1 VSKVFFVGCGPGDPD
16 LITIKAKKLLQKADV
31 VIYSGSLIPPQ
42 ILKMCKKA
50 KTYDAAKLVRE
61 EIFDILRKN
70 AKKGKNV
77 VRLHDGDPTIYGAIR
92 EQMDNLSKEKID
104 SEIIPGVTSF
114 LASAAALG
122 TQLTL
127 PGVTQTMIITRAE
140 KRTKV
145 PKREKISE
153 LAKHGA
159 TMIFYL
165 SVHLISNIVKE
176 ALAGGYPKSTPVG
189 IVYRASWDDQKIITG
204 TLETISKKIKE
215 QKISRTAIII
225 IGDVVKPKSYEYSR
239 LYDKTFSHMFRKG
252 KTSQKINLFFD
263 SQLPKIILKF
273 FWFR

>member
-1 VSKVFFVGCGPGDPD
+1 MSKVFFIGCGPGDPD
-16 LITIKAKKLLQKADV
+16 LITVKAKKLLQKADV
-31 VIYSGSLIPPQ
+31 VVYSGSLIPEQ
-42 ILKMCKKA
+42 IMKMCKKA
-50 KTYDAAKLVRE
+50 KTFDAAKLVRE

-92 EQMDNLSKEKID
+92 EQMDNLHKEKIN

-122 TQLTL
+122 SQLTL

-153 LAKHGA
+153 LAKHRA

-165 SVHLISNIVKE
+165 SVQLIDNIVKE
-176 ALAGGYPKSTPVG
+176 AVAGGYPKTTPVG
-189 IVYRASWDDQKIITG
+189 VVYRASWPDQMIITG
-204 TLETISKKIKE
+204 TLQTISKKIKA
-215 QKISRTAIII
+215 QKITRTAIII
-225 IGDVVKPKSYEYSR
+225 IGDVIKPKSYEYSK
-239 LYDKTFSHMFRKG
+239 LYDKRFSHGFRKA
-252 KTSQKINLFFD
+252 KTNSK
-263 SQLPKIILKF
+263 K
-273 FWFR
+273 

>member
-1 VSKVFFVGCGPGDPD
+1 MSKVFFIGCGPGDPD
-16 LITIKAKKLLQKADV
+16 LITVKAKKLLQKADV
-31 VIYSGSLIPPQ
+31 VVYSGSLIPEQ
-42 ILKMCKKA
+42 IMKMCKKA
-50 KTYDAAKLVRE
+50 KTFDAAKLVRE

-92 EQMDNLSKEKID
+92 EQMDNLHKEKIN

-122 TQLTL
+122 SQLTL

-153 LAKHGA
+153 LAKHRA

-165 SVHLISNIVKE
+165 SVQLIDNIVKE
-176 ALAGGYPKSTPVG
+176 AVAGGYPKTTPVG
-189 IVYRASWDDQKIITG
+189 VVYRASWPDQMIITR
-204 TLETISKKIKE
+204 TLQTISKKIKA
-215 QKISRTAIII
+215 QKITRTAIII
-225 IGDVVKPKSYEYSR
+225 IGDVIKPKSYEYSR
-239 LYDKTFSHMFRKG
+239 LYDKSFSHGFRKSRS
-252 KTSQKINLFFD
+252 KPSKN
-263 SQLPKIILKF
+263 
-273 FWFR
+273 

>member
-16 LITIKAKKLLQKADV
+16 LITVKAKKLLQKADV
-31 VIYSGSLIPPQ
+31 VVYSGSLIPQQ
-42 ILKMCKKA
+42 IMNMCKKA
-50 KTYDAAKLVRE
+50 KTFDAAKLVRE

-92 EQMDNLSKEKID
+92 EQMDNLHKEKIN

-122 TQLTL
+122 SQLTL

-153 LAKHGA
+153 LAKHRA

-165 SVHLISNIVKE
+165 SVQLIDNIVKE
-176 ALAGGYPKSTPVG
+176 AVAGGYPKTTPVG
-189 IVYRASWDDQKIITG
+189 VVYRASWPDQIIITG
-204 TLETISKKIKE
+204 TLQTISKKIKD
-215 QKISRTAIII
+215 QKITRTAIII
-225 IGDVVKPKSYEYSR
+225 IGDVIKPKSYEYSK
-239 LYDKTFSHMFRKG
+239 LYDKSFSHGFRKA
-252 KTSQKINLFFD
+252 KTNSK
-263 SQLPKIILKF
+263 K
-273 FWFR
+273 

>member
-1 VSKVFFVGCGPGDPD
+1 MSKVFFVGCGPGDPD
-16 LITIKAKKLLQKADV
+16 LITVKAKKLLQKADV
-31 VIYSGSLIPPQ
+31 VVYSGSLIPEQ
-42 ILKMCKKA
+42 IMKMCKKA
-50 KTYDAAKLVRE
+50 KTFDAAKLVRE

-92 EQMDNLSKEKID
+92 EQMDNLHKEKIN

-122 TQLTL
+122 SQLTL

-153 LAKHGA
+153 LAKHRT

-165 SVHLISNIVKE
+165 SVQLIDNIVKE
-176 ALAGGYPKSTPVG
+176 AVAGGYPKTTPVG
-189 IVYRASWDDQKIITG
+189 VVYRASWPDQMIITG
-204 TLETISKKIKE
+204 TLQTISKKIKD
-215 QKISRTAIII
+215 QKITRTAIII
-225 IGDVVKPKSYEYSR
+225 IGDVIKPKSYEYSK
-239 LYDKTFSHMFRKG
+239 LYDKSFSHGFRKA
-252 KTSQKINLFFD
+252 KTNSK
-263 SQLPKIILKF
+263 K
-273 FWFR
+273 

>member
-1 VSKVFFVGCGPGDPD
+1 MFKVFFIGCGPGDPD
-16 LITIKAKKLLQKADV
+16 LITVKAKKLLQKADV
-31 VIYSGSLIPPQ
+31 VVYSGSLIPEQ
-42 ILKMCKKA
+42 IMKMCKKA
-50 KTYDAAKLVRE
+50 KTFDAAKLVRE

-92 EQMDNLSKEKID
+92 EQMDNLHKEKIN

-122 TQLTL
+122 SQLTL

-153 LAKHGA
+153 LAKHRA

-165 SVHLISNIVKE
+165 SVQLIDNIVKE
-176 ALAGGYPKSTPVG
+176 AVAGGYPKTTPVG
-189 IVYRASWDDQKIITG
+189 VVYRASWPDQMIITG
-204 TLETISKKIKE
+204 TLQTISKKIKA
-215 QKISRTAIII
+215 QKITRTAIII
-225 IGDVVKPKSYEYSR
+225 IGDVIKPKSYEYSK
-239 LYDKTFSHMFRKG
+239 LYDKSFSHGFRKA
-252 KTSQKINLFFD
+252 KTNSK
-263 SQLPKIILKF
+263 K
-273 FWFR
+273 

>member
-1 VSKVFFVGCGPGDPD
+1 MSKVFFVGCGPGDPD
-16 LITIKAKKLLQKADV
+16 LITVKAKKLLQKADV
-31 VIYSGSLIPPQ
+31 VVYSGSLIPEQ
-42 ILKMCKKA
+42 IMKMCKKA
-50 KTYDAAKLVRE
+50 KTFDAAKLVRE

-92 EQMDNLSKEKID
+92 EQMDNLHKEKIN

-122 TQLTL
+122 SQLTL

-165 SVHLISNIVKE
+165 SVQLIDNIVKE
-176 ALAGGYPKSTPVG
+176 AVAGGYQKTTPVG
-189 IVYRASWDDQKIITG
+189 VVYRASWPDQMIITG
-204 TLETISKKIKE
+204 TLQTISKKIKD
-215 QKISRTAIII
+215 QKITRTAIII
-225 IGDVVKPKSYEYSR
+225 IGDVIKPKSYEYSK
-239 LYDKTFSHMFRKG
+239 LYDKSFSHGFRKA
-252 KTSQKINLFFD
+252 KTNSK
-263 SQLPKIILKF
+263 K
-273 FWFR
+273 

>member
-1 VSKVFFVGCGPGDPD
+1 MSKVFFIGCGPGDPD
-16 LITIKAKKLLQKADV
+16 LITVKAKKLLQKADV
-31 VIYSGSLIPPQ
+31 VVYSGSLIPEQ
-42 ILKMCKKA
+42 IMKMCKKA
-50 KTYDAAKLVRE
+50 KTFDAAKLVRE

-92 EQMDNLSKEKID
+92 EQMDNLHKEKIN

-122 TQLTL
+122 SQLTL

-165 SVHLISNIVKE
+165 SVQLIDNIVKE
-176 ALAGGYPKSTPVG
+176 AVAGGYPKTTPVG
-189 IVYRASWDDQKIITG
+189 VVYRESWPDQMIITG
-204 TLETISKKIKE
+204 TLQTISKKIKD
-215 QKISRTAIII
+215 QKITRTAIII
-225 IGDVVKPKSYEYSR
+225 IGDVIKPKSYEYSK
-239 LYDKTFSHMFRKG
+239 LYDKSFSHGFRKA
-252 KTSQKINLFFD
+252 KTNSK
-263 SQLPKIILKF
+263 K
-273 FWFR
+273 

>member
-1 VSKVFFVGCGPGDPD
+1 MSKVFFVGCGPGDPD

-50 KTYDAAKLVRE
+50 KIHDASKLVRE

-92 EQMDNLSKEKID
+92 EQMDNLHKEKIN

-122 TQLTL
+122 SQLTL

-153 LAKHGA
+153 LAKHRA

-165 SVHLISNIVKE
+165 SVQLIDNIVKE
-176 ALAGGYPKSTPVG
+176 AVAGGYPKTTPVG
-189 IVYRASWDDQKIITG
+189 VVYRASWPDQMIITG
-204 TLETISKKIKE
+204 TLQTISKKIKD
-215 QKISRTAIII
+215 QKITRTAIII
-225 IGDVVKPKSYEYSR
+225 IGDVIKPKSYEYSK
-239 LYDKTFSHMFRKG
+239 LYDKSFSHGFRKA
-252 KTSQKINLFFD
+252 KTNSK
-263 SQLPKIILKF
+263 K
-273 FWFR
+273 

>member
-1 VSKVFFVGCGPGDPD
+1 MSKVFFVGCGPGDPD
-16 LITIKAKKLLQKADV
+16 LITVKAKKLLQKADV
-31 VIYSGSLIPPQ
+31 VVYSGSLIPEQ
-42 ILKMCKKA
+42 IMKMCKKA
-50 KTYDAAKLVRE
+50 KTFDAAKLVRE

-92 EQMDNLSKEKID
+92 EQMDNLHKEKIN

-122 TQLTL
+122 SQLTL

-153 LAKHGA
+153 LAKHRA

-165 SVHLISNIVKE
+165 SVQLIDNIVKE
-176 ALAGGYPKSTPVG
+176 AVAGGYPKTTPVG
-189 IVYRASWDDQKIITG
+189 VVYRASWPDQMIITG
-204 TLETISKKIKE
+204 TLQTISKKIKD
-215 QKISRTAIII
+215 QKITRTAIII
-225 IGDVVKPKSYEYSR
+225 IGDVIKPKSYEYSK
-239 LYDKTFSHMFRKG
+239 LYDKSFSHGFRKANT
-252 KTSQKINLFFD
+252 K
-263 SQLPKIILKF
+263 PKD
-273 FWFR
+273 